1 MSVRQA
7 CASKKTPGRKNSRL
21 KERALL
27 RFKPSSKGLVGVD
40 ISSTAVKLVELSRI
54 GTQFQIENYT
64 IEPLRHGAVVERR
77 ISDIDEVVSVLG
89 AALDRVRPK
98 TRQAVVMVPSS
109 AAITKRLTLP
119 AGLSDAEI
127 EVRIQ
132 HDSDKHIPFPFSEVA
147 FDFQRLAPG
156 ESSDGQ
162 QEILLVACR
171 QQDVE
176 QLSIILDRA
185 GLVPAA
191 VDVETFAIERAFAL
205 MPPLLAPA
213 ALDEAVALVD
223 IGASQSVLHVLYD
236 GSLIYSRDTAVGGQ
250 QLTETISERYGLT
263 LEAAEMAKRE
273 ESLPE
278 DYPAQVLTPFIATL
292 AEQVARSLQLYY
304 TAGRPYV
311 VKQMVLVGGSSAVR
325 GLAEYLAKVCAMPV
339 TVANPLEDMR
349 SAARVDRQNL
359 ASTAPS
365 LLGACGLAMR
375 TPA

>member
-1 MSVRQA
+1 
-7 CASKKTPGRKNSRL
+7 
-21 KERALL
+21 
-27 RFKPSSKGLVGVD
+27 
-40 ISSTAVKLVELSRI
+40 
-54 GTQFQIENYT
+54 
-64 IEPLRHGAVVERR
+64 
-77 ISDIDEVVSVLG
+77 
-89 AALDRVRPK
+89 
-98 TRQAVVMVPSS
+98 MVPSS

-132 HDSDKHIPFPFSEVA
+132 LESDKHIPFPFSEIA
-147 FDFQRLAPG
+147 FDFQRLARG
-156 ESSDGQ
+156 EDSDGQ

-176 QLSIILDRA
+176 QRSAILARA
-185 GLVPAA
+185 GLVP
-191 VDVETFAIERAFAL
+191 V
-205 MPPLLAPA
+205 
-213 ALDEAVALVD
+213 LVD
-223 IGASQSVLHVLYD
+223 IGASQSVLHVLHA
-236 GSLIYSRDTAVGGQ
+236 GSLIYSRDNAVGGH

-278 DYPAQVLTPFIATL
+278 DYSVQVLTPFIATL

-304 TAGRPYV
+304 TAGRPYA

>member
-1 MSVRQA
+1 M
-7 CASKKTPGRKNSRL
+7 
-21 KERALL
+21 L

-40 ISSTAVKLVELSRI
+40 ISSTAVKLVELSRS

-64 IEPLRHGAVVERR
+64 VEPLRHGAVVEHR

-89 AALDRVRPK
+89 SALDKLGPK

-127 EVRIQ
+127 EECIQ
-132 HDSDKHIPFPFSEVA
+132 HESDKHIPFPFSEVA

-171 QQDVE
+171 QHDVE
-176 QLSIILDRA
+176 QLSAILNRA
-185 GLVPAA
+185 GLVPAV

-205 MPPLLAPA
+205 MPPLLAPEA
-213 ALDEAVALVD
+213 VDEAVALVD
-223 IGASQSVLHVLYD
+223 IGASQSVLHVLYE
-236 GSLIYSRDTAVGGQ
+236 GNLIYSRDNAVGGR
-250 QLTETISERYGLT
+250 QLTETISEHYGLT

-273 ESLPE
+273 GSLPV
-278 DYPAQVLTPFIATL
+278 DYPVQVLTPFIATL
-292 AEQVARSLQLYY
+292 AEQIARSLQFYY
-304 TAGRPYV
+304 TAGRPYA
-311 VKQMVLVGGSSAVR
+311 VKRMVLVGGSSVIP
-325 GLAEYLAKVCAMPV
+325 GLAERLTKVCAMPV
-339 TVANPLEDMR
+339 TVANPLEAMR
-349 SAARVDRQNL
+349 SAARVDRQCL
-359 ASTAPS
+359 AGAAPS

-375 TPA
+375 APA

>member
-1 MSVRQA
+1 M
-7 CASKKTPGRKNSRL
+7 
-21 KERALL
+21 L
-27 RFKPSSKGLVGVD
+27 RFKPSSKALVGVD

-64 IEPLRHGAVVERR
+64 VEPLRHGAVVERR
-77 ISDIDEVVSVLG
+77 ISDIDEVVSGLG

-98 TRQAVVMVPSS
+98 TRQAVAMVPSS

-132 HDSDKHIPFPFSEVA
+132 LESDKHIPFPFSEVA
-147 FDFQRLAPG
+147 FDFQRLAHG
-156 ESSDGQ
+156 EGSDGQ
-162 QEILLVACR
+162 QEVLLVACR

-176 QLSIILDRA
+176 QLSAILARA
-185 GLVPAA
+185 GLVPAV

-205 MPPLLAPA
+205 LAPLLAPA
-213 ALDEAVALVD
+213 ATADEAVALVD
-223 IGASQSVLHVLYD
+223 IGASQSVLHVLYG
-236 GSLIYSRDTAVGGQ
+236 GSLIYSRDNAVGGH

-273 ESLPE
+273 ESLPV

-292 AEQVARSLQLYY
+292 AEQITRSLQFYY
-304 TAGRPYV
+304 TAGRPYA
-311 VKQMVLVGGSSAVR
+311 VKQMVLVGGSSVVR
-325 GLAEYLAKVCAMPV
+325 GLAEHLTKVCAMPV
-339 TVANPLEDMR
+339 TVANPLEAMR
-349 SAARVDRQNL
+349 CAARVDRQSL
-359 ASTAPS
+359 ASAAPS

-375 TPA
+375 APA

>member
-1 MSVRQA
+1 M
-7 CASKKTPGRKNSRL
+7 
-21 KERALL
+21 L
-27 RFKPSSKGLVGVD
+27 RFKPSSRALVGVD

-64 IEPLRHGAVVERR
+64 VEPLRQGAVVERR
-77 ISDIDEVVSVLG
+77 ISDIDEVVSGLG
-89 AALDRVRPK
+89 AALGRLRPK
-98 TRQAVVMVPSS
+98 TRQAVAMVPSS

-132 HDSDKHIPFPFSEVA
+132 LESDKHIPFPFSEVA
-147 FDFQRLAPG
+147 FDFQRLARG
-156 ESSDGQ
+156 EDSDGQ

-176 QLSIILDRA
+176 QRSAILARA
-185 GLVPAA
+185 GLVPAV

-205 MPPLLAPA
+205 MTPLLAPA
-213 ALDEAVALVD
+213 VTANEAVALVD
-223 IGASQSVLHVLYD
+223 IGASQSVLHVLHA
-236 GSLIYSRDTAVGGQ
+236 GCLIYSRDNAVGGQ

-278 DYPAQVLTPFIATL
+278 DYPAQVLAPFIATL

-304 TAGRPYV
+304 TAGRPYA
-311 VKQMVLVGGSSAVR
+311 VKQMVLVGGTSAVG
-325 GLAEYLAKVCAMPV
+325 GLAEHLTKVCDMPV
-339 TVANPLEDMR
+339 TVANPLEEMR
-349 SAARVDRQNL
+349 SAARVDRQSL

>member
-1 MSVRQA
+1 M
-7 CASKKTPGRKNSRL
+7 
-21 KERALL
+21 L

-40 ISSTAVKLVELSRI
+40 ISSTAIKLVELSRI

-64 IEPLRHGAVVERR
+64 VEPLRHGAVVERR

-89 AALDRVRPK
+89 AALDRGRPK

-132 HDSDKHIPFPFSEVA
+132 HESDKHIPFPFSEVA
-147 FDFQRLAPG
+147 FDFQRLARG

-176 QLSIILDRA
+176 QLSAILGRA
-185 GLVPAA
+185 GLVPAV

-213 ALDEAVALVD
+213 AADEAVALVD
-223 IGASQSVLHVLYD
+223 IGASQSVLHVLYG
-236 GSLIYSRDTAVGGQ
+236 GSLIYSRDNAVGGR
-250 QLTETISERYGLT
+250 QLTKMISEHYGLT
-263 LEAAEMAKRE
+263 LKEAETAKHQE
-273 ESLPE
+273 HLPA
-278 DYPAQVLTPFIATL
+278 DYPVQVLAPFIATL
-292 AEQVARSLQLYY
+292 AEQMARSLQFYY
-304 TAGRPYV
+304 TAGRTHV
-311 VKQMVLVGGSSAVR
+311 VKRMVLVGGSSVIP
-325 GLAEYLAKVCAMPV
+325 GLAERLAEACAMPV
-339 TVANPLEDMR
+339 NVANPLVHMH
-349 SAARVDRQNL
+349 SAAWIDRQCL
-359 ASTAPS
+359 ATAAPS

-375 TPA
+375 TLA